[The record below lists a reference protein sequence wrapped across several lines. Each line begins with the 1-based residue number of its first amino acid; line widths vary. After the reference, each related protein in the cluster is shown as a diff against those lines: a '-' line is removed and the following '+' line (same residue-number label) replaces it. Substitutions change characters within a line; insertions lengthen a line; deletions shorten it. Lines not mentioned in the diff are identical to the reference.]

1 MESTAENETGEI
13 ETAIG
18 SLGRLADL
26 FQRRRAQLARI
37 VGLTVQQWRVL
48 EEVST
53 EHFLPSLFAR
63 ERECTPAAISK
74 TLRQLLGKGLIRV
87 AISTEDGRQRR
98 YELTGAGRRVIEKL
112 RYERRRAIR
121 AIWSDLPGEDLTRFA
136 RFAGE
141 LGDRFE
147 RFADQ
152 PTRKDP

>member
-1 MESTAENETGEI
+1 MQSETQEV
-13 ETAIG
+13 ETAIE
-18 SLGRLADL
+18 SLGRLTDL
-26 FQRRRAQLARI
+26 FQRRRTQLARG

-74 TLRQLLGKGLIRV
+74 TLRQLLGKQLIRV
-87 AISTEDGRQRR
+87 AICSKDGRQRR
-98 YELTGAGRRVIEKL
+98 YQLTREGQRVVEKL
-112 RYERRRAIR
+112 RGDRRRAIR
-121 AIWSDLPGEDLTRFA
+121 AIWSDLPGEELGRFA

-141 LGDRFE
+141 LGDRLE
-147 RFADQ
+147 QFADQ

>member
-1 MESTAENETGEI
+1 MEAETADIGA
-13 ETAIG
+13 AIG
-18 SLGRLADL
+18 SLGRLTDL
-26 FQRRRAQLARI
+26 FQRRRAQLARG

-74 TLRQLLGKGLIRV
+74 ILRQLLGKGLIRA
-87 AISTEDGRQRR
+87 AISNKDGRQRR
-98 YELTGAGRRVIEKL
+98 YQLTGKGRGVIEQL
-112 RYERRRAIR
+112 RGERRRAIQT
-121 AIWSDLPGEDLTRFA
+121 IWSDLPGEEVTRFA

-141 LGDRFE
+141 LGDRLE

-152 PTRKDP
+152 PTRKEP

>member
-1 MESTAENETGEI
+1 MQSDSHEV
-13 ETAIG
+13 ETAIE
-18 SLGRLADL
+18 SLGRLTDL
-26 FQRRRAQLARI
+26 FQRRRTQLARG

-74 TLRQLLGKGLIRV
+74 TLRQLLGKQLIRV
-87 AISTEDGRQRR
+87 AICSKDGRQRR
-98 YELTGAGRRVIEKL
+98 YQLTGEGQRVVENL
-112 RYERRRAIR
+112 RGDRRRAIR
-121 AIWSDLPGEDLTRFA
+121 AIWSDLPGEELSRFA

-141 LGDRFE
+141 LGDRLE
-147 RFADQ
+147 QFADQ

>member
-1 MESTAENETGEI
+1 MESKAEKI
-13 ETAIG
+13 EAAI
-18 SLGRLADL
+18 SRLGRLADL
-26 FQRRRAQLARI
+26 FQRRRAQLARG

-74 TLRQLLGKGLIRV
+74 ILRQLLAKGLIRA

-98 YELTGAGRRVIEKL
+98 YRLTAEGCRVTEQLREDRRH
-112 RYERRRAIR
+112 AIR
-121 AIWSDLPGEDLTRFA
+121 VIWSDLPGQEVTRFA

-141 LGDRFE
+141 LGDRLE
-147 RFADQ
+147 GFADQ
-152 PTRKDP
+152 PTTKDP

>member
-1 MESTAENETGEI
+1 MGSRAEEI
-13 ETAIG
+13 EAAIA

-26 FQRRRAQLARI
+26 FQRRRVQLARG

-48 EEVST
+48 EEIST

-74 TLRQLLGKGLIRV
+74 VLRQLLGKGLIR
-87 AISTEDGRQRR
+87 AGISEHDGRRRR
-98 YELTGAGRRVIEKL
+98 YHLTADGRRVIEQL
-112 RYERRRAIR
+112 RDDRHQAIR
-121 AIWSDLPGEDLTRFA
+121 AIWSDLPGGELTRFA

-147 RFADQ
+147 VFADQ
-152 PTRKDP
+152 PTRKEP

>member
-1 MESTAENETGEI
+1 MESETREI

-18 SLGRLADL
+18 NLGRLTDL
-26 FQRRRAQLARI
+26 FQRRRTQLARR

-63 ERECTPAAISK
+63 EWECTPAAVSK
-74 TLRQLLGKGLIRV
+74 VLRQLLGKGLIR
-87 AISTEDGRQRR
+87 AGISEHDGRRRR
-98 YELTGAGRRVIEKL
+98 YHLTADGRRAIEQL
-112 RYERRRAIR
+112 RDDRRQAIR
-121 AIWSDLPGEDLTRFA
+121 AIWSDLPGGELTRFA

-141 LGDRFE
+141 LGDRLE

>member
-1 MESTAENETGEI
+1 MESKMEGRTEKI

-26 FQRRRAQLARI
+26 FQRRRAQLARG

-74 TLRQLLGKGLIRV
+74 TLRQLLGKQLIRA
-87 AISTEDGRQRR
+87 AISSKDGRQRR
-98 YELTGAGRRVIEKL
+98 YELTGAGRRVIEQL
-112 RYERRRAIR
+112 RGERRRAIR
-121 AIWSDLPGEDLTRFA
+121 AIWSDLPVEEVTRFA
-136 RFAGE
+136 HFAGE

-147 RFADQ
+147 RFTDQ
-152 PTRKDP
+152 LTRKDP

>member
-1 MESTAENETGEI
+1 MESGTADI

-18 SLGRLADL
+18 SLGRLVDL
-26 FQRRRAQLARI
+26 FQQRRAQLARG

-74 TLRQLLGKGLIRV
+74 ILRQLLGKGLIRA
-87 AISTEDGRQRR
+87 AISSKDGRQRC
-98 YELTGAGRRVIEKL
+98 YQLTGEGCGAIEQL
-112 RYERRRAIR
+112 RGKRRRAIR
-121 AIWSDLPGEDLTRFA
+121 AIWSDLPSEEVTRFA

-141 LGDRFE
+141 LGDRLE

>member
-1 MESTAENETGEI
+1 MESETREI
-13 ETAIG
+13 ETAIEG
-18 SLGRLADL
+18 VGRLTDL
-26 FQRRRAQLARI
+26 FQRRRTQLARS

-48 EEVST
+48 EQVSS

-74 TLRQLLGKGLIRV
+74 ILRQLLEKELIRA
-87 AISTEDGRQRR
+87 AISIKDGRQRR
-98 YELTGAGRRVIEKL
+98 YQLTGEGCGVIEQL
-112 RYERRRAIR
+112 RSERRRAIQE
-121 AIWSDLPGEDLTRFA
+121 IWSDLPSEEVTRFA

-141 LGDRFE
+141 LGDRLE

>member
-1 MESTAENETGEI
+1 MESETVDI

-18 SLGRLADL
+18 SLGRLTDL
-26 FQRRRAQLARI
+26 FQQRRAQLARG

-48 EEVST
+48 EKVST

-74 TLRQLLGKGLIRV
+74 TLRQLLGKELIRA
-87 AISTEDGRQRR
+87 AISTKDGRQRR
-98 YELTGAGRRVIEKL
+98 YELTDGGHGVIEQL
-112 RYERRRAIR
+112 RSDRRRAIR
-121 AIWSDLPGEDLTRFA
+121 AIWSDLPDEEMTRFT

-141 LGDRFE
+141 LGDRLE
-147 RFADQ
+147 QFADQ

>member
-1 MESTAENETGEI
+1 MESQTEEI

-26 FQRRRAQLARI
+26 FQGRRAQLARG

-48 EEVST
+48 EEIST

-74 TLRQLLGKGLIRV
+74 TLRQLLGKDLIRA
-87 AISTEDGRQRR
+87 AISSKDGRRRR
-98 YELTGAGRRVIEKL
+98 YELTGEGRRIIERL
-112 RYERRRAIR
+112 RRDRRRAIR
-121 AIWSDLPGEDLTRFA
+121 AIWSDLPGEEVTRFA

-141 LGDRFE
+141 LGNRFE

>member
-1 MESTAENETGEI
+1 MEGDIGNI
-13 ETAIG
+13 EAAIE

-26 FQRRRAQLARI
+26 VQRRRVQLARG

-48 EEVST
+48 EKVST

-74 TLRQLLGKGLIRV
+74 TLRQLLGKGLIRA
-87 AISTEDGRQRR
+87 AISSKDGRRR
-98 YELTGAGRRVIEKL
+98 HYELTGEGRHLIEQL
-112 RYERRRAIR
+112 REDRRRAIR
-121 AIWSDLPGEDLTRFA
+121 AIWSNFPPEEMGRFA
-136 RFAGE
+136 RFARE
-141 LGDRFE
+141 LGDRLE

>member
-1 MESTAENETGEI
+1 MEGETREI
-13 ETAIG
+13 EAAIG
-18 SLGRLADL
+18 SLGRLTDL
-26 FQRRRAQLARI
+26 FQRRRLQLARG

-63 ERECTPAAISK
+63 ERECTPAAVSK
-74 TLRQLLGKGLIRV
+74 TLRQLLGKRLIRA
-87 AISTEDGRQRR
+87 AISSKDGRQRR
-98 YELTGAGRRVIEKL
+98 YPLTAEGRRVIEQL
-112 RYERRRAIR
+112 RGERRRAIR
-121 AIWSDLPGEDLTRFA
+121 AIWSELPGEELTRFA

-141 LGDRFE
+141 LGDRLE

>member
-1 MESTAENETGEI
+1 MTSKTQKI
-13 ETAIG
+13 EAAIA

-26 FQRRRAQLARI
+26 FQRRRTQLARG

-48 EEVST
+48 EEISSR
-53 EHFLPSLFAR
+53 HFLPSLFAR

-74 TLRQLLGKGLIRV
+74 ILRQLLGKGLIRA
-87 AISTEDGRQRR
+87 AISQDDGRQRR
-98 YELTGAGRRVIEKL
+98 YRLTAEGRRVIEQL
-112 RYERRRAIR
+112 RDDRRHAIR
-121 AIWSDLPGEDLTRFA
+121 AIWSDLPGPAVTRFA

-141 LGDRFE
+141 LGDRLE

>member
-1 MESTAENETGEI
+1 MESENREI
-13 ETAIG
+13 EAAIE
-18 SLGRLADL
+18 SVGRLTDL
-26 FQRRRAQLARI
+26 FQRRRTQLARG

-48 EEVST
+48 EEIST

-74 TLRQLLGKGLIRV
+74 ILRQLLGKELIRA
-87 AISTEDGRQRR
+87 AISSKDGRQRR
-98 YELTGAGRRVIEKL
+98 YPLTAEGRRVIEQL
-112 RYERRRAIR
+112 RSERRRAIR
-121 AIWSDLPGEDLTRFA
+121 AIWSNLPGEELTRFA

-141 LGDRFE
+141 LGDRLE